1 MPHTDPIRVFLLDDH
16 EVVRRGLI
24 DLVEMEPDMT
34 VVGEAGTTAA
44 ALVRIP
50 ATRPDVAILDARLP
64 DGDGIE
70 VCREI
75 RSTMPETRCLVL
87 TSYDDNDALFA
98 AVLAGASGFLL
109 KEIRGTT
116 IIDAIRT
123 VASGKSLI
131 DPAVTGRLLTRMR
144 EEERVGESDDPQ
156 LQSLTGRERQ
166 VLALIADG
174 LTNRQIGERLQL
186 AEKTVKN
193 HVSGVLAK
201 LGLDSRTQAA
211 LFEVQ
216 RNS

>member
-1 MPHTDPIRVFLLDDH
+1 MDDH

-24 DLVEMEPDMT
+24 DLVEIEPDMT

-75 RSTMPETRCLVL
+75 RSTLPDTRCLIL
-87 TSYDDNDALFA
+87 TSYDDNDAMFA
-98 AVLAGASGFLL
+98 AVMAGASGFLL

-116 IIDAIRT
+116 IVDAIRS

-131 DPAVTGRLLTRMR
+131 DPAVTGRLLVRIREDER
-144 EEERVGESDDPQ
+144 EEETRDPQ
-156 LQSLTGRERQ
+156 LRSLTGRERQ

-174 LTNRQIGERLQL
+174 LTNRQIGDRLTL

-211 LFEVQ
+211 LFKVQ
-216 RNS
+216 RGK